1 MKNYRSIIGDA
12 ADMVSKVLKND
23 WAGAGTTYGDILI
36 NTIGPVPASADKLY
50 LYWILTKILKKIF
63 SVKNTD
69 SKTLIKYNIRI

>member
-36 NTIGPVPASADKLY
+36 NTIGPVPASADK
-50 LYWILTKILKKIF
+50 F
-63 SVKNTD
+63 
-69 SKTLIKYNIRI
+69 